1 MNGTLVVADKLVVN
15 LADCI
20 DGKRLVVDGS
30 VDLTGATLVI
40 EDPEPEKFASCN
52 GVITFMRT
60 ASGGSAT
67 IIGTPDCTQLPK
79 GWHVQTSGGNARIMK
94 KTGFTVIVR

>member
-1 MNGTLVVADKLVVN
+1 MKLSFYGAAQCVTGSCHCLEVN
-15 LADCI
+15 
-20 DGKRLVVDGS
+20 GS
-30 VDLTGATLVI
+30 VNLTGATLVI
-40 EDPEPEKFASCN
+40 EDPETFADYSGS
-52 GVITFMRT
+52 GVIVFLRP

-79 GWHVQTSGGNARIMK
+79 GWHIQTSGGTARIMK